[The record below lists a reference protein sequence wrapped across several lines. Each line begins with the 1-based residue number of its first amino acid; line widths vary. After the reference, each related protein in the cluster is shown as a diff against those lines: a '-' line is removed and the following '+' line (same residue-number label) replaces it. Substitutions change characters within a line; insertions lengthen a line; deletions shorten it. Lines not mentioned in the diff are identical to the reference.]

1 MSGWK
6 GNGELQFIR
15 CVTFLGKQIDSSCRL
30 RVHRCA
36 DADAFRMV
44 YLFVGLHFY
53 DLKWLELMPPSLEL
67 LPSSTVSLERGKSVA
82 YDWDDNVFNDLC
94 AVVASQKKKQTGEQ
108 SLLSSVGDSGWVLLN
123 PVPIINAQSLDY
135 QKLKQ
140 TDKQRCG
147 SSR

>member
-1 MSGWK
+1 
-6 GNGELQFIR
+6 
-15 CVTFLGKQIDSSCRL
+15 
-30 RVHRCA
+30 
-36 DADAFRMV
+36 MV